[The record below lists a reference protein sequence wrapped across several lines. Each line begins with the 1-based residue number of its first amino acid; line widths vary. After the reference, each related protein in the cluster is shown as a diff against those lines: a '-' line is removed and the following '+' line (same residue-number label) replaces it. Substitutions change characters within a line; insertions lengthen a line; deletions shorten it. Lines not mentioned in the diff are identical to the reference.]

1 MTKDEMREILGRHL
15 AKFRTWSYAALSERV
30 ELDRKTGDC
39 LEHFE
44 GSGTDGTEYQMEF
57 NAFWD
62 DRPQADIR
70 VAGSFSAVPQRRLLG
85 FLPVFMPHV
94 TDSFIMSP
102 DGSFVDENEE
112 EANRVGG
119 SL

>member
-1 MTKDEMREILGRHL
+1 MREILGRHL
-15 AKFRTWSYAALSERV
+15 AKFRTWSYAVLSERI
-30 ELDRKTGDC
+30 ELNQKTGDC

-44 GSGTDGTEYQMEF
+44 GSGTDGTEYQLEV

-62 DRPQADIR
+62 DKPHADIL
-70 VAGSFSAVPQRRLLG
+70 VAGSLSAEPQRRLLG

-94 TDSFIMSP
+94 TDSFIMSR

-112 EANRVGG
+112 EANFKDSFGR
-119 SL
+119 